1 MLKESVT
8 FNEPTL
14 QLERAWCVHLD
25 HILKDRFA
33 RVPDNWESLEST
45 LIKMMRLNNKQLWHL
60 ISENATLTWNLT
72 KKTLI
77 ETDGHCVVRYSLR
90 SPHLS

>member
-1 MLKESVT
+1 MS
-8 FNEPTL
+8 
-14 QLERAWCVHLD
+14 
-25 HILKDRFA
+25 
-33 RVPDNWESLEST
+33 
-45 LIKMMRLNNKQLWHL
+45 NKQHSVWHL
-60 ISENATLTWNLT
+60 ISENGTLNWNLT

>member
-1 MLKESVT
+1 
-8 FNEPTL
+8 
-14 QLERAWCVHLD
+14 
-25 HILKDRFA
+25 
-33 RVPDNWESLEST
+33 
-45 LIKMMRLNNKQLWHL
+45 MMKLNNKQLWHL

>member
-1 MLKESVT
+1 MAKESVT

-14 QLERAWCVHLD
+14 QLKRAWCVNLD
-25 HILKDRFA
+25 HT
-33 RVPDNWESLEST
+33 VPYKCESLEST